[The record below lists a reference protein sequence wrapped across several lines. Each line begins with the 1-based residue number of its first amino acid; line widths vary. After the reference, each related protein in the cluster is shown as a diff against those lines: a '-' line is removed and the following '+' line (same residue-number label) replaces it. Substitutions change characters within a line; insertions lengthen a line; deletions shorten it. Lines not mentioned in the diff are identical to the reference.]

1 MLRRKFCILKKMTF
15 IAFHY
20 LTLLVSS
27 EDIGAHIIYVHLIV
41 KSTQWEY
48 ILEKKISTSEV
59 GPNLAL
65 IAHSPL
71 EMFEP
76 YEKLKDHFIANLK
89 NHKSL

>member
-15 IAFHY
+15 VAFHY
-20 LTLLVSS
+20 LTLLVSC
-27 EDIGAHIIYVHLIV
+27 EEIGAHINYVYLIL

-48 ILEKKISTSEV
+48 IL
-59 GPNLAL
+59 AR

-76 YEKLKDHFIANLK
+76 SEKLKDNFIANLK

>member
-1 MLRRKFCILKKMTF
+1 MTF
-15 IAFHY
+15 VAFHY
-20 LTLLVSS
+20 LTLLVSC
-27 EDIGAHIIYVHLIV
+27 EEIGAHINYVYLIL

-48 ILEKKISTSEV
+48 I
-59 GPNLAL
+59 LAL

-76 YEKLKDHFIANLK
+76 SEKLKDNFIANLK

>member
-15 IAFHY
+15 VAFHY
-20 LTLLVSS
+20 LTLLVSC
-27 EDIGAHIIYVHLIV
+27 EEIGAHINYVYLIL

-48 ILEKKISTSEV
+48 I
-59 GPNLAL
+59 LAL

-76 YEKLKDHFIANLK
+76 SEKLKDNFIANLK

>member
-15 IAFHY
+15 VAFHY
-20 LTLLVSS
+20 LTLLVSC
-27 EDIGAHIIYVHLIV
+27 EEIGAHINYVYLIL

-59 GPNLAL
+59 GPILAL
-65 IAHSPL
+65 IANSPL

-76 YEKLKDHFIANLK
+76 SGKLKDNFIANLK

>member
-1 MLRRKFCILKKMTF
+1 MHQSTMLRRKFCILKKMTF
-15 IAFHY
+15 VAFHY
-20 LTLLVSS
+20 LTLLVSC
-27 EDIGAHIIYVHLIV
+27 EEIGAHINYVYLIL

-48 ILEKKISTSEV
+48 I
-59 GPNLAL
+59 LAL

-76 YEKLKDHFIANLK
+76 SEKLKDNFIANLK